1 MSDILLDQVK
11 QHRKGIKHETLTFS
25 LAELVNMYERTPREI
40 VIQPDFQ
47 RLFRWTREQQ
57 SNFIESLI
65 LEIPIPPLFF
75 YENAE
80 GIWDLLDGLQRFSTI
95 IRFLHAGEVPAEH
108 QGVAANENEWH
119 YEHQNDLSA
128 PLQLLP
134 GDYLTNLEGFSF
146 STLPTQ
152 LQLNLKR
159 ARLHIYV
166 LKRETDAMYKYEVFK
181 RLNRGGTQAED
192 QEIRNCSVRLLGNEF
207 PEFLRE
213 LAQNNDFREAL
224 GRSDEDERNGYV
236 EELAL
241 RFFALKNSAATFRH
255 DVGDFMTKYMEDVA
269 RRTIKF
275 DYTAE
280 RAVFLETWKALK
292 DALPDGE
299 AFRGRTANDR
309 SAGPFSPS
317 LFEIVS
323 VGIAVNI
330 DYAKTLGPA
339 QLKTKITQLLQKVP
353 TYGVT
358 GSGSNTRKKT
368 VGRVEVGTAWF
379 KRP

>member
-25 LAELVNMYERTPREI
+25 LAELVNMYERTPKEI

-119 YEHQNDLSA
+119 YEHQNDLAA

-192 QEIRNCSVRLLGNEF
+192 QEIRNCSVRLLGNDF

-241 RFFALKNSAATFRH
+241 RFFALKNSASTFRH

-280 RAVFLETWKALK
+280 RAIFLETWKALK

-330 DYAKTLGPA
+330 DYTKTLGPA

-353 TYGVT
+353 TYNVT

-368 VGRVEVGTAWF
+368 VGRVELGATWF